1 MLIIQRP
8 QVEAADPEGNLQ
20 QFTIGPL
27 EPGFGHTLGNSLR
40 RTLLSSIPGAAV
52 TQVRF
57 DEALHEFDV
66 IPGVKE
72 DVTDLILNLKD
83 LVLQCE
89 SEEPVTLRLDKRGP
103 GDVTAGDIQTT
114 ADVEILNPDLHLA
127 TVNQRGR
134 LALDLTVEQGRG
146 YLSAE
151 RNKRTSTIGVIPVDA
166 IFSPVRRV
174 AFSVEPTRV
183 GGRHAA
189 EPRGSRG
196 RSVRRAEGPR
206 AR

>member
-8 QVEAADPEGNLQ
+8 EVESGEATGNNQ
-20 QFTIGPL
+20 SFVIAPL

-83 LVLQCE
+83 LVLQCTS
-89 SEEPVTLRLDKRGP
+89 SEAVTLRVDKRGP
-103 GDVTAGDIQTT
+103 GEVTASDIQTT
-114 ADVEILNPDLHLA
+114 SDVEILN
-127 TVNQRGR
+127 
-134 LALDLTVEQGRG
+134 
-146 YLSAE
+146 
-151 RNKRTSTIGVIPVDA
+151 
-166 IFSPVRRV
+166 
-174 AFSVEPTRV
+174 
-183 GGRHAA
+183 
-189 EPRGSRG
+189 
-196 RSVRRAEGPR
+196 
-206 AR
+206 